1 MKKYFLILLLSISF
15 FASAQKSL
23 NDYQYVIVPIKFEFL
38 KEENKYRLN
47 TITKHNLNKMGFQA
61 FYENE
66 NLPPEASNDRC
77 SRLYINVES
86 DGGFLATKLIIIFKD
101 CDNKV
106 VFTSEPGKSRNKEY
120 KVAYPEALNDAFLM
134 LNNYGYKYNGSKI
147 TSQSV
152 STNVVQATQAP
163 KSSPQIDETKD
174 YLFAQSIP
182 NGYQLVDKTP
192 KVVLKIYKTSQPDY
206 FTAQSETI
214 NGAVIK
220 KNGEWILEYYKD
232 DKPVSEKLLIKF

>member
-1 MKKYFLILLLSISF
+1 MKKYFLLLFLSISF

-23 NDYQYVIVPIKFEFL
+23 NDYQYVIVPVKFEFL

-47 TITKHNLNKMGFQA
+47 TITKFNLQKIGFIA

-66 NLPPEASNDRC
+66 NLPQEAKDRC
-77 SRLYINVES
+77 NLLFATVEEES
-86 DGGFLATKLIIIFKD
+86 GFLMTRLALVLKD
-101 CDNKV
+101 CQNRI
-106 VFTSEPGKSRNKEY
+106 VFKSELGKSRSKEY
-120 KVAYPEALNDAFLM
+120 KIAYPEALNDAFESLF
-134 LNNYGYKYNGSKI
+134 NYGYKYNGKNISTV
-147 TSQSV
+147 TSIQK
-152 STNVVQATQAP
+152 TETP

-174 YLFAQSIP
+174 YLFAQPIP

>member
-1 MKKYFLILLLSISF
+1 MKKYFLILFLSISF

-23 NDYQYVIVPIKFEFL
+23 NDYQIVIVPVKFEFFN
-38 KEENKYRLN
+38 EENKYRLN

-66 NLPPEASNDRC
+66 NLPQDASNDRC
-77 SRLYINVES
+77 SRLYVNVENA
-86 DGGFLATKLIIIFKD
+86 GGFLATKLIIVFKD

-120 KVAYPEALNDAFLM
+120 KIAYPEALNDAFLI
-134 LNNYGYKYNGSKI
+134 LNNYGYKYNGTKV

-152 STNVVQATQAP
+152 SNVTQTLQTP
-163 KSSPQIDETKD
+163 KSSPQIDENKD
-174 YLFAQSIP
+174 YLFAQPIA